1 MCPSPHALP
10 VSKLHNLLNRVK
22 KDDCP
27 EHTQPAVTVIL
38 PHPHLF
44 VLVLIQLENFNRVI
58 TYRGTVDNFKPKYAS
73 PPRKKILLDE
83 ATISTRKL
91 PRYLNCEGRTD
102 CALTLLQISR
112 DPTPC
117 MAEVALAMVNT
128 GRGCT
133 TGCRVTPIKNYHVA
147 RAAILDGGHKAA
159 RGLFHKIE

>member
-91 PRYLNCEGRTD
+91 PR
-102 CALTLLQISR
+102 
-112 DPTPC
+112 
-117 MAEVALAMVNT
+117 
-128 GRGCT
+128 
-133 TGCRVTPIKNYHVA
+133 NYHDA
-147 RAAILDGGHKAA
+147 QK
-159 RGLFHKIE
+159 K

>member
-117 MAEVALAMVNT
+117 MAETALAMGCKKCSACDMSWRSVT
-128 GRGCT
+128 GL
-133 TGCRVTPIKNYHVA
+133 TGSAWK
-147 RAAILDGGHKAA
+147 
-159 RGLFHKIE
+159 